1 MVSPSKLLIAS
12 LGLGYAAAGSV
23 ELVTGDLSQA
33 NRALDNIKGKWSQVV
48 GGAKLTA
55 EYDRNARKDF
65 LKEATLAG
73 STGSLDYELTTDFN
87 GMSADVT
94 LATTTSDGTKLE
106 AEGSIS
112 DLKGSV
118 NKLTA
123 TRAAKL
129 SALGQSQD
137 VDLEISHDI
146 SAKASKIQLSSV
158 VGGGL
163 KAIGSVV
170 NSAGKSSV
178 SYEVEYDT
186 TLSEGRTLSAS
197 ISPAAGTGE
206 IEYVDSATLDATIT
220 ATVPLGGDPKVTV
233 KRAFSF

>member
-1 MVSPSKLLIAS
+1 V
-12 LGLGYAAAGSV
+12 
-23 ELVTGDLSQA
+23 VTGDLSQA
-33 NRALDNIKGKWSQVV
+33 YRALDNIKGKWSQVV
-48 GGAKLTA
+48 GNGAKLTA
-55 EYDRNARKDF
+55 SYDRNARKDF
-65 LKEATLAG
+65 LNEATL
-73 STGSLDYELTTDFN
+73 TGSAGKLEYELTTDFN
-87 GMSADVT
+87 GMNADVK
-94 LATTTSDGTKLE
+94 LATTTSDGTTLE
-106 AEGSIS
+106 AEGSIA

-137 VDLEISHDI
+137 VDLEISHDV
-146 SAKASKIQLSSV
+146 SKSSSKIQLSSL

-170 NSAGKSSV
+170 ASGGKSSM

-186 TLSEGRTLSAS
+186 TLTEGRTLSAS
-197 ISPAAGTGE
+197 VSPAAGTGE

-220 ATVPLGGDPKVTV
+220 ATVPLGGEPKVTV